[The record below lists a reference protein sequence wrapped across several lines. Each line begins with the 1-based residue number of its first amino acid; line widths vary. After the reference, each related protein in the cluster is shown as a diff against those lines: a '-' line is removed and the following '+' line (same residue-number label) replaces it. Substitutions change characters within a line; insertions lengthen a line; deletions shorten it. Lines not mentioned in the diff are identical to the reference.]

1 MAKPATDV
9 GPGAELELSAA
20 EREVLA
26 EEVGVFAR
34 TLKDP
39 DTRERYAQL
48 GAAVQQGTVP
58 PHLVGFLETMLELVL
73 QTQRVRRQHGPDAE
87 QALLRL
93 FHRTP
98 RGAALARA
106 AREVNAALEALHGQ
120 TLESLTFTPTPR
132 GHNLVIDTAHCS
144 LMLAIDRAGV
154 RVERMETGA

>member
-1 MAKPATDV
+1 MATPATDA
-9 GPGAELELSAA
+9 GLGAELELGSA

-26 EEVGVFAR
+26 EEVGAFAG
-34 TLKDP
+34 TFKDP
-39 DTRERYAQL
+39 DTRERYARL
-48 GAAVQQGTVP
+48 GTAVQQGTVP

-98 RGAALARA
+98 RGAALAQA
-106 AREVNAALEALHGQ
+106 AREVNEALEALHGH

-132 GHNLVIDTAHCS
+132 GHSLVIDTEHCS
-144 LMLAIDRAGV
+144 LTLAIDRAGV

>member
-1 MAKPATDV
+1 
-9 GPGAELELSAA
+9 LELSSA

-26 EEVGVFAR
+26 EEVDVFAR

-48 GAAVQQGTVP
+48 SAAVQQGTVP
-58 PHLVGFLETMLELVL
+58 RHLVGFLETMLELVL

-98 RGAALARA
+98 RGAALAQA
-106 AREVNAALEALHGQ
+106 AREVNAALAALHGQ

-132 GHNLVIDTAHCS
+132 GHNLVIDTTHCS
-144 LMLAIDRAGV
+144 LTLAINRAGV

>member
-9 GPGAELELSAA
+9 GSGAELELSSA

-58 PHLVGFLETMLELVL
+58 AHLVGFLETMLELVL

-98 RGAALARA
+98 RGAALAQACGPPA
-106 AREVNAALEALHGQ
+106 ARRRGVAA
-120 TLESLTFTPTPR
+120 R
-132 GHNLVIDTAHCS
+132 
-144 LMLAIDRAGV
+144 
-154 RVERMETGA
+154 

>member
-1 MAKPATDV
+1 M
-9 GPGAELELSAA
+9 ELSSA

-26 EEVGVFAR
+26 EEVDVFAR

-58 PHLVGFLETMLELVL
+58 LHLVGFLETMLELVL

-98 RGAALARA
+98 RGAALAQA
-106 AREVNAALEALHGQ
+106 AREVNAALEALHGHS
-120 TLESLTFTPTPR
+120 LESLTFTPTPR
-132 GHNLVIDTAHCS
+132 GHNLVVDTQHCS
-144 LMLAIDRAGV
+144 LTLAIDRAGV

>member
-1 MAKPATDV
+1 MNARHSDV
-9 GPGAELELSAA
+9 GPEAELELSPA

-26 EEVGVFAR
+26 EEVDVFAR

-58 PHLVGFLETMLELVL
+58 ADLVGFLETMLELLL

-98 RGAALARA
+98 RGAALAQA
-106 AREVNAALEALHGQ
+106 AREVNAALTALHGH

-132 GHNLVIDTAHCS
+132 GHNLVIDTTHCS

>member
-1 MAKPATDV
+1 MAKPATDA
-9 GPGAELELSAA
+9 GPGAELELSST

-26 EEVGVFAR
+26 EEVGAFAG

-48 GAAVQQGTVP
+48 RATVEQGTVP
-58 PHLVGFLETMLELVL
+58 ADLVGHLETMLELVL

-98 RGAALARA
+98 RGAALAQA
-106 AREVNAALEALHGQ
+106 ARDVNAALEALHGH
-120 TLESLTFTPTPR
+120 TLQSLTFRPTPR
-132 GHNLVIDTAHCS
+132 GHNLVVDTAHCS
-144 LMLAIDRAGV
+144 LTLAIDRAGV

>member
-1 MAKPATDV
+1 
-9 GPGAELELSAA
+9 LELSAA

-26 EEVGVFAR
+26 EEVEAFAR

-39 DTRERYAQL
+39 DTRERYARL
-48 GAAVQQGTVP
+48 SAAVQQGTVP

-73 QTQRVRRQHGPDAE
+73 QTQRVRRQHGPEAE

-98 RGAALARA
+98 RGAALAQA
-106 AREVNAALEALHGQ
+106 ARDVNAALAALRGQ

-132 GHNLVIDTAHCS
+132 GHSLVIDTTHCS
-144 LMLAIDRAGV
+144 LTLAIDRAGV
-154 RVERMETGA
+154 RVERLETGA

>member
-9 GPGAELELSAA
+9 GPGAELELSSA

-26 EEVGVFAR
+26 EEVEAFAQ

-39 DTRERYAQL
+39 DARERYAHL
-48 GAAVQQGTVP
+48 SVAVQQGTVP
-58 PHLVGFLETMLELVL
+58 PHLVGFLETMLELIL
-73 QTQRVRRQHGPDAE
+73 PTQRVRRQHGPDAE

-98 RGAALARA
+98 RGAALAQA

-120 TLESLTFTPTPR
+120 TLGSLTFTPTPR
-132 GHNLVIDTAHCS
+132 GHSLVIDTAHCS
-144 LMLAIDRAGV
+144 LTLAIDRAGV

>member
-1 MAKPATDV
+1 
-9 GPGAELELSAA
+9 LELSAA

-48 GAAVQQGTVP
+48 GAALQQGTVP

-73 QTQRVRRQHGPDAE
+73 QTQRVRRQHGPEAE

-98 RGAALARA
+98 RGAALAQA
-106 AREVNAALEALHGQ
+106 AREVNAALAALHGQ
-120 TLESLTFTPTPR
+120 ALESLTFTPTPR
-132 GHNLVIDTAHCS
+132 GHSLVIDTTHCS
-144 LMLAIDRAGV
+144 LALAIDRAGV

>member
-1 MAKPATDV
+1 MAKPGTDV
-9 GPGAELELSAA
+9 RPEAKLELSAG

-26 EEVGVFAR
+26 EEVGAFAG

-39 DTRERYAQL
+39 DIRERYAQL

-58 PHLVGFLETMLELVL
+58 PDLVSLLETMLELVL
-73 QTQRVRRQHGPDAE
+73 QTQRVRRQHGPEAE

-98 RGAALARA
+98 RGAALAQA
-106 AREVNAALEALHGQ
+106 ARDVNAALEALHGH

-132 GHNLVIDTAHCS
+132 GHSLVIDTAHCS
-144 LMLAIDRAGV
+144 LTLAIDRAGV
-154 RVERMETGA
+154 RVERMETGV

>member
-1 MAKPATDV
+1 
-9 GPGAELELSAA
+9 LELSSA

-26 EEVGVFAR
+26 EEVDVFAR

-39 DTRERYAQL
+39 DSRERYAQL
-48 GAAVQQGTVP
+48 SVAVPQGSVP

-73 QTQRVRRQHGPDAE
+73 QTQRMRRQHGPDAE

-93 FHRTP
+93 FQRTP
-98 RGAALARA
+98 RGAALAQA
-106 AREVNAALEALHGQ
+106 AREVNAALAALHGQ

-132 GHNLVIDTAHCS
+132 GHSLVIDTTHCS
-144 LMLAIDRAGV
+144 LTLAIDRAGV